1 MFPNMTDTIRSSM
14 VIASMILNKAV
25 EVFSR
30 MRSPMDKSS
39 EIIFSLKGKDTP
51 TGIISQIVLTKEQGR
66 PVLFRTALWRVYITR
81 FLRNDLVV
89 SV

>member
-51 TGIISQIVLTKEQGR
+51 TDIISQIVLTKEQGR
-66 PVLFRTALWRVYITR
+66 PVLFRTALWRV
-81 FLRNDLVV
+81 
-89 SV
+89 